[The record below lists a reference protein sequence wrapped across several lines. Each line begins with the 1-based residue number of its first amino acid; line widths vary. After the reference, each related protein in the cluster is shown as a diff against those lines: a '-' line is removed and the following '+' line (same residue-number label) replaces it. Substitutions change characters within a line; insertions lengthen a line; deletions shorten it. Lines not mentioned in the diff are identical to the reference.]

1 MRINT
6 TTRVLHLMMIITVA
20 FQLFSGLFME
30 VPEPGKIIG
39 WSYIMFSWHIIFFG
53 WLGFLLSAVY
63 AAIRFN
69 EPGQWERLIPWF
81 SKEGRSAFFSSVK
94 EELPDLLKG
103 KLARPEK
110 QGPLAGAMHG
120 LGFTLLI
127 CLGMTGAYVMNGV
140 RSDGSMTLDMMLFL
154 EMHSIFGVLIWA
166 FIFGHV
172 LMVIYHLI
180 LGHWHILDIFE
191 RVRIRWK

>member
-1 MRINT
+1 M
-6 TTRVLHLMMIITVA
+6 
-20 FQLFSGLFME
+20 
-30 VPEPGKIIG
+30 
-39 WSYIMFSWHIIFFG
+39 
-53 WLGFLLSAVY
+53 LSAVY

-69 EPGQWERLIPWF
+69 EPGQWQRLIPWF
-81 SKEGRSAFFSSVK
+81 SKEGRAAFFNSVK
-94 EELPDLLKG
+94 AELPDLLKG

-166 FIFGHV
+166 FLIGHV
-172 LMVIYHLI
+172 SMVIYHLI
-180 LGHWHILDIFE
+180 LGHMHILDIFE